1 MSLKVIEAL
10 AALWVTLDE
19 AVALAEPDA
28 PAALV
33 LEAPLEVT
41 PGNEALGVSVGRA
54 AEVELVSVADGPPEF
69 CPE

>member
-10 AALWVTLDE
+10 AALWVALDE

-33 LEAPLEVT
+33 LEAPLEGT

-54 AEVELVSVADGPPEF
+54 AEVELASVADGPPEF

>member
-1 MSLKVIEAL
+1 
-10 AALWVTLDE
+10 LDE

-28 PAALV
+28 PAAV
-33 LEAPLEVT
+33 LEAPLEDA
-41 PGNEALGVSVGRA
+41 PGNEALGVSVGRV